1 MAGWFFF
8 DGLVGYPFSNK
19 RWLKHKEFEDR
30 KQLQDWPAYARS
42 QGWTEAPPHKFHSP
56 SDSVTQHLF
65 GLVGTLI
72 GGGAL
77 LYWFTQKKRVIRTDE
92 KAVYTPTG
100 KRVPFE
106 AITGVNR
113 KQWESKGLATVR
125 YSVDGRT
132 GKFVLDDYKYSCE
145 PTHHIM
151 KEIEEELT
159 ARSARLS

>member
-42 QGWTEAPPHKFHSP
+42 QG
-56 SDSVTQHLF
+56 
-65 GLVGTLI
+65 
-72 GGGAL
+72 
-77 LYWFTQKKRVIRTDE
+77 RTDE